1 MLEREIP
8 NVSLKT
14 RIRDEAVG
22 GDNPYHWQDVETGQ
36 LFAGKTVVL
45 FGLPGAFTPT
55 CTTAQCPA
63 FEHHYDEF
71 SSLGVDDVYC
81 VSVNDAFVM
90 HQWGRSLGLKK
101 VKLLPDGNGDFTRR
115 LGMLIDKRH
124 LGFGLRSWR
133 YAAIVRDGVVVAWF
147 EEPGIN
153 DHGEDEDPYEV
164 STPQKVLDWL
174 RAHTGNSLCLTG
186 EAA

>member
-8 NVSLKT
+8 NVMLKT
-14 RIRDEAVG
+14 RIRDEALG
-22 GDNPYHWQDVETGQ
+22 GDNPYRWQDVQTGA

-63 FEHHYDEF
+63 FEHHYDVF
-71 SSLGVDDVYC
+71 RNLGVDDVYC

-133 YAAIVRDGVVVAWF
+133 YAAVVRDGVVVAWF

-153 DHGEDEDPYEV
+153 DVGDDEDPYLV
-164 STPQKVLDWL
+164 STPEKVLEWL
-174 RAHTGNSLCLTG
+174 RAQAGNGVSVRD

>member
-1 MLEREIP
+1 MLEREVP
-8 NVSLKT
+8 NVLLK
-14 RIRDEAVG
+14 IRVRDDAVG
-22 GDNPYHWQDVETGQ
+22 GDNPYRWEDVETAT

-45 FGLPGAFTPT
+45 FGLPGAFRPT

-63 FEHHYDEF
+63 FERSHDKF
-71 SSLGVDDVYC
+71 RALGVDDVYC

-90 HQWGRSLGLKK
+90 FQWGRSLGLEK

-133 YAAIVRDGVVVAWF
+133 YTAVVRDGVVVAWF

-153 DHGEDEDPYEV
+153 DHGDDEDPYLV
-164 STPQKVLDWL
+164 STPDKVLEWL
-174 RAHTGNSLCLTG
+174 RAQAGTDLCLTG

>member
-1 MLEREIP
+1 MLEREVP
-8 NVSLKT
+8 NVLLK
-14 RIRDEAVG
+14 IRVRDDAVG
-22 GDNPYHWQDVETGQ
+22 GDNPYRWEDIETAT

-63 FEHHYDEF
+63 FERSHDEF
-71 SSLGVDDVYC
+71 RALGVDEVYC

-90 HQWGRSLGLKK
+90 FQWGRSLGLEK

-133 YAAIVRDGVVVAWF
+133 YAAVIRDGVIVAWF

-153 DHGEDEDPYEV
+153 DHGDDEDPYV
-164 STPQKVLDWL
+164 ISTPDKVLEWL
-174 RAHTGNSLCLTG
+174 RAKAAPDLCLTG

>member
-8 NVSLKT
+8 NVVLKV
-14 RIRDEAVG
+14 RVWDDAIG
-22 GDNPYHWQDVETGQ
+22 GDNPFRWADVETAT
-36 LFAGKTVVL
+36 LFASTTVVL
-45 FGLPGAFTPT
+45 FGLPSAFTPT

-63 FEHHYDEF
+63 FERSYEQF
-71 SSLGVDDVYC
+71 RALGVDDVYC

-90 HQWGRSLGLKK
+90 FQWGRSLGLKR
-101 VKLLPDGNGDFTRR
+101 VKLLPDGNADFKRR

-133 YAAIVRDGVVVAWF
+133 YAAVVRDGIVVAWF
-147 EEPGIN
+147 EESGIN
-153 DHGEDEDPYEV
+153 DHGDDEDPYLV
-164 STPQKVLDWL
+164 STPDKVLEWL
-174 RAHTGNSLCLTG
+174 RAEAGAGVCVTG